1 LLALSNTCV
10 VCVSKVSNSVEGIGN
25 LVIVIPIPGGR
36 IREVSRHDH
45 RDEAQ
50 VVDGIEE
57 AQPLDRL
64 RAARLEIRHQRGD
77 EKVEK
82 ATLRDMRPAEPL
94 RHGARPHQLGM
105 VDIRRHLR
113 IHRHPQRR

>member
-50 VVDGIEE
+50 VVDGVEE
-57 AQPLDRL
+57 G
-64 RAARLEIRHQRGD
+64 AAARSPARRRLEIRTSAAD

-82 ATLRDMRPAEPL
+82 ATLRDMRRPSHWAM
-94 RHGARPHQLGM
+94 ARAPTTRDG
-105 VDIRRHLR
+105 
-113 IHRHPQRR
+113 